1 MIRPSSSCVDG
12 HQLNSHRK
20 LDFFEVLCSWKLEY
34 GSFNSAPFLSQATS
48 TTHKAVFTTVSITVK
63 DMNDNPPTFLDTPYT
78 GAVLENASL
87 GMTIMRVTAVDI
99 DEVTSQTVV

>member
-1 MIRPSSSCVDG
+1 MLV
-12 HQLNSHRK
+12 
-20 LDFFEVLCSWKLEY
+20 ELEY
-34 GSFNSAPFLSQATS
+34 GSFNSASFLSQATS
-48 TTHKAVFTTVSITVK
+48 TTHKAVFTTVRITVK

-99 DEVTSQTVV
+99 DEVTSQTIV

>member
-1 MIRPSSSCVDG
+1 MLVE
-12 HQLNSHRK
+12 
-20 LDFFEVLCSWKLEY
+20 FEY
-34 GSFNSAPFLSQATS
+34 GSFNSPPFLSQATS
-48 TTHKAVFTTVSITVK
+48 TTHKAVFTTVRITVK

-99 DEVTSQTVV
+99 DEVTFQTDV